1 MEQQKFH
8 LSLFVSDTEKTISF
22 YTRLFGTEPS
32 KVKKDYVKFELANPA
47 LVISFIQSPEK
58 VQSHFGHLGFMVN
71 STAEVEE
78 RKSVLK
84 SSNIEIG
91 LEEQEVACCYAKQ
104 DKFWVNDPDGYEWEV
119 YHFIEDVNQNEEK
132 YTAAPCC

>member
-1 MEQQKFH
+1 MKEQKFH
-8 LSLFVSDTEKTISF
+8 LSLFVSDTEKTVNF

-32 KVKKDYVKFELANPA
+32 KVKADYVKFELADPA
-47 LVISFIQSPEK
+47 LVITFLQAPDK
-58 VQSHFGHLGFMVN
+58 VQSHFGHLGFLVN
-71 STAEVEE
+71 STEEVEA
-78 RKSVLK
+78 RKDALK
-84 SSNIEIG
+84 TSGIEIG

-119 YHFIEDVNQNEEK
+119 YHFIEDVNQNEDK

>member
-1 MEQQKFH
+1 MKQQKFH
-8 LSLFVSDTEKTISF
+8 LSLFVSDTEKTVSF

-32 KVKKDYVKFELANPA
+32 KVKADYVKFELADPA
-47 LVISFIQSPEK
+47 LVITFLQAPDK
-58 VQSHFGHLGFMVN
+58 VQSHFGHLGFLVN
-71 STAEVEE
+71 STEEVEA
-78 RKSVLK
+78 RKDALK
-84 SSNIEIG
+84 TSGIEIG

>member
-1 MEQQKFH
+1 MKEQKFH
-8 LSLFVSDTEKTISF
+8 LSLFVSDTDKTVNF

-32 KVKKDYVKFELANPA
+32 KVKSDYVKFELADPA
-47 LVISFIQSPEK
+47 LVITFLQAPDK
-58 VQSHFGHLGFMVN
+58 VQNHFGHLGFLVN
-71 STAEVEE
+71 STEEVEA
-78 RKSVLK
+78 RKDALK
-84 SSNIEIG
+84 TSGIEIG

>member
-1 MEQQKFH
+1 MKQQKFH
-8 LSLFVSDTEKTISF
+8 LSLFVSDTEKTVNF

-32 KVKKDYVKFELANPA
+32 KVKDDYVKFELADPA
-47 LVISFIQSPEK
+47 LVISFIQSPDK

-71 STAEVEE
+71 STTEVED
-78 RKSVLK
+78 RKAALK
-84 SSNIEIG
+84 ASNIEIG

>member
-1 MEQQKFH
+1 MEHQKFH
-8 LSLFVSDTEKTISF
+8 LSLFVSDTEKTINF
-22 YTRLFGTEPS
+22 YSRLFGTEPS
-32 KVKKDYVKFELANPA
+32 KVKEDYVKFELANPA

-58 VQSHFGHLGFMVN
+58 VQSRFGHLGFMVN

-78 RKSVLK
+78 RKAALK

-132 YTAAPCC
+132 YSAAPCC